1 MFHFIHQIVCVL
13 FATVYLINN
22 ITGGNSLPEK
32 PFVWVIVIQMWI
44 EKKSLE
50 NSRMS
55 LVKILHIHVTQT
67 LKHFIWQVIEI
78 KICTYMHNICASEET
93 QETLWGTCSHT
104 VKGLSHLWIQFSGI
118 VFCGVIISVK
128 PTPATTTGSSN
139 KTIFLPVFIMSP
151 MVLITMPSSWQFLV
165 CCNIADPGDPHSP
178 ASMIFIMVSFSPIS
192 NRMFICCLAEW
203 ADLSSWI
210 FFLQLLNLFVH
221 VFMLLTHGLHAG
233 HILHFYLL

>member
-1 MFHFIHQIVCVL
+1 
-13 FATVYLINN
+13 
-22 ITGGNSLPEK
+22 
-32 PFVWVIVIQMWI
+32 
-44 EKKSLE
+44 
-50 NSRMS
+50 MS
-55 LVKILHIHVTQT
+55 LMKILHIHVTQT
-67 LKHFIWQVIEI
+67 LKHFILQVIEI

-128 PTPATTTGSSN
+128 PTPATTTGSSD

-192 NRMFICCLAEW
+192 NRMFICCLAE
-203 ADLSSWI
+203 
-210 FFLQLLNLFVH
+210 
-221 VFMLLTHGLHAG
+221 
-233 HILHFYLL
+233 